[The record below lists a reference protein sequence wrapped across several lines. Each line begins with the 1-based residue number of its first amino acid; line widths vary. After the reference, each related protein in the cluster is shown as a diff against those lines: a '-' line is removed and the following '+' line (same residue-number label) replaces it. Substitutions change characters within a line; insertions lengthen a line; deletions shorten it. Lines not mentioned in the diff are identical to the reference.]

1 MVSVD
6 CLHPCLVPLFFCVCT
21 SCIRDEKGKR
31 IQSNLFRF
39 HDQSLSRYL
48 LLFPRGNTNPDNV
61 AAYLAMAESNEEAE
75 ISERKASFSLI
86 LVDQKDA
93 SKSVVKEAHHK
104 FTPQANDWGFGTLM
118 TLQELMDPLKGF
130 CVDDVVILKVLV
142 HVNMQDDIFYDSR
155 AETGFAGL
163 KNQGATCYM
172 NSLLQTLYN
181 INQFRKAVYRLPTS
195 EDEVPAQ
202 HMPLALQSVFH
213 MLQFTQ
219 GPVSTKDLT
228 RSFGWDT
235 MDAFQQHDVQEL
247 NRILCDRLEEK
258 MKGTRVEGTINKLFE
273 GHFTN
278 YIECI
283 NIDYKSLRREAFQ
296 DLQLVVKG
304 CNSIYDSFKEYCQV
318 EILEGENKYEAEGHG
333 KQDARRGV
341 LFESL
346 PPVLNLH
353 LRRFEYDYERDLLVK
368 VCLSCYCCG
377 RKSGGSQ

>member
-1 MVSVD
+1 
-6 CLHPCLVPLFFCVCT
+6 
-21 SCIRDEKGKR
+21 
-31 IQSNLFRF
+31 
-39 HDQSLSRYL
+39 
-48 LLFPRGNTNPDNV
+48 
-61 AAYLAMAESNEEAE
+61 
-75 ISERKASFSLI
+75 
-86 LVDQKDA
+86 
-93 SKSVVKEAHHK
+93 
-104 FTPQANDWGFGTLM
+104 
-118 TLQELMDPLKGF
+118 
-130 CVDDVVILKVLV
+130 
-142 HVNMQDDIFYDSR
+142 
-155 AETGFAGL
+155 
-163 KNQGATCYM
+163 
-172 NSLLQTLYN
+172 
-181 INQFRKAVYRLPTS
+181 
-195 EDEVPAQ
+195 
-202 HMPLALQSVFH
+202 

-368 VCLSCYCCG
+368 V
-377 RKSGGSQ
+377 